1 MKTQLRSWLAPF
13 ALALFSAVFGFYLLL
28 GPTPRNHSVETES
41 TQLDAELLQY
51 LTIQAENYAKEN
63 TENSTGTQ
71 TIKKADPI

>member
-63 TENSTGTQ
+63 AENSTGTQ

>member
-1 MKTQLRSWLAPF
+1 MKAQLKSWLAPL
-13 ALALFSAVFGFYLLL
+13 ALALFSAVFGFYLML

-63 TENSTGTQ
+63 AENSTGTQ

>member
-1 MKTQLRSWLAPF
+1 MKAQLKSWLAPL
-13 ALALFSAVFGFYLLL
+13 ALAFFSAVLGFYLLL
-28 GPTPRNHSVETES
+28 GPTPRDHSVETES

-63 TENSTGTQ
+63 AENSTGTQ

>member
-1 MKTQLRSWLAPF
+1 MKTQLKSWLAPL
-13 ALALFSAVFGFYLLL
+13 ALALFSTVFGFYLLL